1 MSEKNFVRSETTR
14 NSLQELPTSCGV
26 YILCNQ
32 SHQIIYIG
40 KAIHIQN
47 RVRNHLQGDSSSPLK
62 RDMAKEIHTIQFIL
76 TRDEAE
82 ALLLEEELIKTY
94 QPQYNIRMKDD
105 KSYPYIHFDSRGDFP
120 AVKIAR
126 RKTAKPGYFYGPYTN
141 SKKARDG
148 LKILR
153 QIFLLRGCSI
163 PESRFPLLRSCLDY
177 ELKLCCA
184 PCIGKCSSS
193 EYQDKLNKARS
204 FLEGDYLE
212 VTNWLEEEMWDAA
225 DRQDFEKAAQFRDHL
240 DCLLK
245 IIGRYRLVLPDG
257 SDIDFIELESE
268 SNLASLVVVKVRKGR
283 LIGIENFH
291 AQREE
296 NADRDYILNEF
307 IENFYLDHFNPPT
320 KICVQFDFNHNLQE
334 RIKEKG
340 HLSIVDLP
348 RNSSELDLLHFAQ
361 ENAQKNLQLEK
372 IKALRHN
379 MDHQHILN
387 ELKALLSLPAL
398 PRLIEGV
405 DISTFQGDE
414 SVGAIVAFFDGVPLK
429 KRYRK
434 YIIRETDHPD
444 DFAMIEE
451 TLTRHFNKL
460 IQNQTEFPNLLVI
473 DGGIGQLNSALKVL
487 HNFSLT
493 IPVLALAKENEEIF
507 LPKKS
512 VPLRLPPE
520 NSSLQFLQ
528 RIRNEVHRFV
538 ITFHRVRRN
547 KNMFS
552 SVLDDIPG
560 IGPKRKHVLLSAFDN
575 LTQILDYS
583 PQEVSHQLKIPTQS
597 IIEIQKKLSQKNMST
612 MKEGIVSS

>member
-1 MSEKNFVRSETTR
+1 MNQKNFVRSEITR
-14 NSLQELPTSCGV
+14 NFLHDLPTSCGV
-26 YILCNQ
+26 YFLINQ
-32 SHQIIYIG
+32 EHHIIYIG
-40 KAIHIQN
+40 KAVNIQN

-62 RDMAKEIHTIQFIL
+62 RDMAEKICTIQFIL

-105 KSYPYIHFDSRGDFP
+105 KSYPYIHFDARGDFP
-120 AVKIAR
+120 SVKIAR
-126 RKTAKPGYFYGPYTN
+126 RKTAQSGYFYGPYTN

-163 PESRFPLLRSCLDY
+163 SESRFPLTRPCLDY

-184 PCIGKCSSS
+184 PCVGKCHSSD
-193 EYQDKLNKARS
+193 YQDKLKKAQS

-212 VTNWLEEEMWDAA
+212 VTSWLEEEMWKAA
-225 DRQDFEKAAQFRDHL
+225 QLQDYEKAAQFRDHL
-240 DCLLK
+240 NCLLN
-245 IIGRYRLVLPDG
+245 IIGRYRLVLPDN

-268 SNLASLVVVKVRKGR
+268 SNLANLVVVKVRKGR

-291 AQREE
+291 VQSEE

-320 KICVQFDFNHNLQE
+320 QICVQFNFNHNLPK

-340 HLSIVDLP
+340 YSSSIDFP
-348 RNSSELDLLHFAQ
+348 RNNSELDLLHFAR

-372 IKALRHN
+372 IKAIHQNL
-379 MDHQHILN
+379 DHQQLMN
-387 ELKALLSLPAL
+387 ELKTLLSLSSF

-414 SVGAIVAFFDGVPLK
+414 SVGAIVAFFDGFPLK

-434 YIIRETDHPD
+434 YIIRESDHPD

-451 TLTRHFNKL
+451 TLTRHFKKL
-460 IQNQTEFPNLLVI
+460 IQNQAELPNLLVI

-487 HNFSLT
+487 QKFSLP
-493 IPVLALAKENEEIF
+493 ISVLALAKENEEIY
-507 LPKKS
+507 LPGKN
-512 VPLRLPPE
+512 VALRLPPE
-520 NSSLQFLQ
+520 NPSLQFLQ

-547 KNMFS
+547 KKMFHS
-552 SVLDDIPG
+552 LLDDIPG
-560 IGPKRKHVLLSAFDN
+560 IGPQRKNILLSAFN
-575 LTQILDYS
+575 SLTDILDYS
-583 PQEVSHQLKIPTQS
+583 PQEISRQLKIPPQS
-597 IIEIQKKLSQKNMST
+597 IIEIQKKLAQEKLSLKKKGMPS
-612 MKEGIVSS
+612 

>member
-1 MSEKNFVRSETTR
+1 
-14 NSLQELPTSCGV
+14 
-26 YILCNQ
+26 
-32 SHQIIYIG
+32 
-40 KAIHIQN
+40 
-47 RVRNHLQGDSSSPLK
+47 
-62 RDMAKEIHTIQFIL
+62 
-76 TRDEAE
+76 
-82 ALLLEEELIKTY
+82 
-94 QPQYNIRMKDD
+94 
-105 KSYPYIHFDSRGDFP
+105 
-120 AVKIAR
+120 
-126 RKTAKPGYFYGPYTN
+126 
-141 SKKARDG
+141 
-148 LKILR
+148 
-153 QIFLLRGCSI
+153 
-163 PESRFPLLRSCLDY
+163 
-177 ELKLCCA
+177 
-184 PCIGKCSSS
+184 
-193 EYQDKLNKARS
+193 
-204 FLEGDYLE
+204 
-212 VTNWLEEEMWDAA
+212 
-225 DRQDFEKAAQFRDHL
+225 
-240 DCLLK
+240 
-245 IIGRYRLVLPDG
+245 
-257 SDIDFIELESE
+257 
-268 SNLASLVVVKVRKGR
+268 
-283 LIGIENFH
+283 
-291 AQREE
+291 
-296 NADRDYILNEF
+296 
-307 IENFYLDHFNPPT
+307 
-320 KICVQFDFNHNLQE
+320 
-334 RIKEKG
+334 
-340 HLSIVDLP
+340 
-348 RNSSELDLLHFAQ
+348 
-361 ENAQKNLQLEK
+361 
-372 IKALRHN
+372 
-379 MDHQHILN
+379 
-387 ELKALLSLPAL
+387 
-398 PRLIEGV
+398 V

-597 IIEIQKKLSQKNMST
+597 IIEIQKKLSQKNIST